1 MSFKL
6 AALATIVAAALVLP
20 GAATPVAL
28 NEGIVTNEELDHWI
42 ATTDAKLTFVG
53 SNERS
58 GVGIQAIRVVYCNR
72 RTNNVC
78 GGACTIYDGGNRCL
92 AAPGT
97 QCLSATGNV
106 SFCNRG
112 GCGGACSA
120 FNECITRL
128 ENNFCW
134 TPGTA
139 SINVPFT

>member
-1 MSFKL
+1 MSFNL

-20 GAATPVAL
+20 STATPVAL

-72 RTNNVC
+72 RMGNLC
-78 GGACTIYDGGNRCL
+78 GGACTIYEGGTKCL
-92 AAPGT
+92 EAPGT
-97 QCLSATGNV
+97 QCLFATGNV
-106 SFCNRG
+106 RVCDRV
-112 GCGGACSA
+112 GCGGLCSVIDD
-120 FNECITRL
+120 CSTLL

-134 TPGTA
+134 TPGA
-139 SINVPFT
+139 VSINVP